1 MQIGAFESN
10 VFGRQSKFV
19 GDQDFSSS
27 VKPTS
32 GEKPVEK
39 RLPDSSPAQTSN
51 TTTSSSAD
59 SRRQNVFQK
68 LKDLKNV
75 AADQGSPSQPT
86 DETSTDQPTEDE
98 PKFKIN
104 PLILVGVG
112 IAAYLFFKKR
122 K

>member
-1 MQIGAFESN
+1 MQIGAFKSN

-27 VKPTS
+27 VKPKS
-32 GEKPVEK
+32 GSQSVGDGSTVVETDLGNGLQVETK
-39 RLPDSSPAQTSN
+39 VDTRTNTGGGADEWRKKYEQIPQDDST
-51 TTTSSSAD
+51 
-59 SRRQNVFQK
+59 
-68 LKDLKNV
+68 
-75 AADQGSPSQPT
+75 
-86 DETSTDQPTEDE
+86 TDQPTEDQ

>member
-10 VFGRQSKFV
+10 AFR

-32 GEKPVEK
+32 GENTVET
-39 RLPDSSPAQTSN
+39 RPPDSSPAQTSS
-51 TTTSSSAD
+51 TTTSSSAN
-59 SRRQNVFQK
+59 SRKQNIFQK
-68 LKDLKNV
+68 LQDLKNV
-75 AADQGSPSQPT
+75 AADQGSPSQST
-86 DETSTDQPTEDE
+86 DETPTDQPAEDE

>member
-10 VFGRQSKFV
+10 AFGRQSKFV
-19 GDQDFSSS
+19 GDQDFSSA
-27 VKPTS
+27 VKPTN
-32 GEKPVEK
+32 GEKPVET
-39 RLPDSSPAQTSN
+39 RLPDSSPTQTSS
-51 TTTSSSAD
+51 TTTSSSEN
-59 SRRQNVFQK
+59 SRKQNIFQK
-68 LKDLKNV
+68 LQDLKNV
-75 AADQGSPSQPT
+75 AADQGSPSQ
-86 DETSTDQPTEDE
+86 STDQPTEDE